1 MILNLKIKLKYKFIF
16 CMINWWYGIKYVV
29 IVVLGFCF
37 EGSVCGIYCVL
48 MKCVICVKVVIIKIF
63 IVVLMIF
70 GSV

>member
-1 MILNLKIKLKYKFIF
+1 
-16 CMINWWYGIKYVV
+16 MINWWYGIKYVV

-37 EGSVCGIYCVL
+37 EGSVCGIYCVF